1 MSIELI
7 NHDLCIGCG
16 VCVDTC
22 PMDVIRLDK
31 KIKKAVIKYPEDC
44 MLCLYCEREC
54 PVRAIYISPEKTAPI
69 MLSWG

>member
-1 MSIELI
+1 MSIERI
-7 NHDLCIGCG
+7 NHELCIGCG

>member
-1 MSIELI
+1 MSIDQL
-7 NHDLCIGCG
+7 NHELCIGCG
-16 VCVDTC
+16 VCVEAC

-44 MLCLYCEREC
+44 MLCLYCERDC
-54 PVRAIYISPEKTAPI
+54 PVHAIYVSPEKKKQI

>member
-1 MSIELI
+1 MSIERI
-7 NHDLCIGCG
+7 NHELCIGCG

-31 KIKKAVIKYPEDC
+31 TIKKAVIKYPEDC

>member
-1 MSIELI
+1 MSIERI
-7 NHDLCIGCG
+7 NHELCIGCG

-44 MLCLYCEREC
+44 MLCLYCELEC
-54 PVRAIYISPEKTAPI
+54 PVYAIYISPEKTAPI

>member
-1 MSIELI
+1 MSIERI
-7 NHDLCIGCG
+7 NHELCIGCG

-31 KIKKAVIKYPEDC
+31 KIKKAVIKYPQDC